1 MGGTACTRRQAQ
13 EFANAGIPAIGINTE
28 RDVVILPDKQIT
40 ITTASGLY
48 TKSGYKLIN
57 KKVITFDK

>member
-28 RDVVILPDKQIT
+28 RDVVILPNNNDCKQLT
-40 ITTASGLY
+40 C
-48 TKSGYKLIN
+48 
-57 KKVITFDK
+57 